1 MSSSTVTGGARRGS
15 SARGR
20 GGAGGRGRGGAG
32 GRSQIARRA
41 RARRARRRL
50 ATAVALGV
58 IALLVVVMMPLAKR
72 AVVTEFGL
80 PLQYASTIRQQG
92 AEKHVPPALIAAVI
106 YAETKFDPRTSPTG
120 AEGLMQVEPQTAL
133 DLARRSGAT
142 AFSVADLQHPATNIA
157 YGTYYLRELL
167 NDFHGSKVLA
177 LAAYNGGETNVTRWE
192 AAARAHGHTLRIAE
206 IPFPETR
213 AYVAKVLSA
222 ERRYAQTYRR
232 QLGD

>member
-1 MSSSTVTGGARRGS
+1 MSSSTATSSRRT
-15 SARGR
+15 ARGR
-20 GGAGGRGRGGAG
+20 RSAG
-32 GRSQIARRA
+32 GRSSGGRPGAATRRA
-41 RARRARRRL
+41 RARRMRRRL
-50 ATAVALGV
+50 GLLAGLCLLGV
-58 IALLVVVMMPLAKR
+58 IVALMLPLAKR
-72 AVVTEFGL
+72 AVITEFGL
-80 PLQYASTIRQQG
+80 PLQYAGTIRRQA

-106 YAETKFDPRTSPTG
+106 YAETKFVPRTSPTG

-142 AFSVADLQHPATNIA
+142 AFSVSDLQHPATNIA

-167 NDFHGSKVLA
+167 DQYHGSTVLA
-177 LAAYNGGETNVTRWE
+177 LAAYNGGETNVDRWE
-192 AAARAHGHTLRIAE
+192 AQARAHGHDLTIAE

-222 ERRYAQTYRR
+222 ERRYARTYRR

>member
-1 MSSSTVTGGARRGS
+1 MSSPTATRGAGRAR

-20 GGAGGRGRGGAG
+20 GGSVTRPRP
-32 GRSQIARRA
+32 SVVRRA

-50 ATAVALGV
+50 GLLAALGV
-58 IALLVVVMMPLAKR
+58 LGVVVVLMMPLAKR
-72 AVVTEFGL
+72 AVITEFGL
-80 PLQYASTIRQQG
+80 PLQYAGTIRQQG

-106 YAETKFDPRTSPTG
+106 YAETKFEPRTSSTG

-142 AFSVADLQHPATNIA
+142 AFSVSDLEHPATNIA

-167 NDFHGSKVLA
+167 TAYHGSKVLA
-177 LAAYNGGETNVTRWE
+177 LAAYNGGETNVNRWE
-192 AAARAHGHTLRIAE
+192 ARARARGHDLTVAE

-213 AYVAKVLSA
+213 AYVARVLSA
-222 ERRYAQTYRR
+222 ERRYARTYRR

>member
-1 MSSSTVTGGARRGS
+1 LAV
-15 SARGR
+15 
-20 GGAGGRGRGGAG
+20 
-32 GRSQIARRA
+32 RRA
-41 RARRARRRL
+41 RARHARRRL
-50 ATAVALGV
+50 GLLAALGV
-58 IALLVVVMMPLAKR
+58 LGVVVVLMMPLAKR
-72 AVVTEFGL
+72 AVITEFGL
-80 PLQYASTIRQQG
+80 PLQYAATIRQQA

-120 AEGLMQVEPQTAL
+120 AEGLMQVEPETAL

-142 AFSVADLQHPATNIA
+142 AFSVSDLQHPATNIA

-177 LAAYNGGETNVTRWE
+177 LAAYNGGETNVNRWE
-192 AAARAHGHTLRIAE
+192 AEAKSHGHDLTVAE
-206 IPFPETR
+206 IPFAETR

-222 ERRYAQTYRR
+222 ERRYARTYRR

>member
-1 MSSSTVTGGARRGS
+1 MSSSTATTSSRRASSPRGGGTAAASGS
-15 SARGR
+15 AGSARG
-20 GGAGGRGRGGAG
+20 A
-32 GRSQIARRA
+32 ARRAA

-50 ATAVALGV
+50 GFLVALGAIV
-58 IALLVVVMMPLAKR
+58 VLVLVMMPLAKR

-80 PLQYASTIRQQG
+80 PLRYASTIRQQA
-92 AEKHVPPALIAAVI
+92 AEKHVSPALIAAVI
-106 YAETKFDPRTSPTG
+106 YAETKFDPRTSSTG

-142 AFSVADLQHPATNIA
+142 SFSVADLQHPATNIA

-177 LAAYNGGETNVTRWE
+177 LAAYNGGETNVNRWE
-192 AAARAHGHTLRIAE
+192 AAARTHGHELTVAE

-213 AYVAKVLSA
+213 AYVAKVLGA

>member
-1 MSSSTVTGGARRGS
+1 V
-15 SARGR
+15 
-20 GGAGGRGRGGAG
+20 
-32 GRSQIARRA
+32 
-41 RARRARRRL
+41 
-50 ATAVALGV
+50 AVALGV
-58 IALLVVVMMPLAKR
+58 ITLLVIVMMPLAKR

-80 PLQYASTIRQQG
+80 PLRYASTIRQQA

-157 YGTYYLRELL
+157 YGTYYLRQLL
-167 NDFHGSKVLA
+167 TEYHGSKVLA
-177 LAAYNGGETNVTRWE
+177 LAAYNGGETNVDRWE
-192 AAARAHGHTLRIAE
+192 ASARTHGHTLTIRE

-222 ERRYAQTYRR
+222 EKRYARTYRR

>member
-1 MSSSTVTGGARRGS
+1 MSSSTAARGTRRPS
-15 SARGR
+15 SAP
-20 GGAGGRGRGGAG
+20 GRGRSGARA
-32 GRSQIARRA
+32 RSAAARRA
-41 RARRARRRL
+41 RIRRARRRL
-50 ATAVALGV
+50 GLLAGLGLVAV
-58 IALLVVVMMPLAKR
+58 LVVLVLPLAKR

-80 PLQYASTIRQQG
+80 PLQYAATIRQQG

-133 DLARRSGAT
+133 DLAKRSGAT
-142 AFSVADLQHPATNIA
+142 AFSVSDLQHPATNIA

-167 NDFHGSKVLA
+167 DDFHGSKLLA
-177 LAAYNGGETNVTRWE
+177 LAAYNGGETNVDRWE
-192 AAARAHGHTLRIAE
+192 AQARAHGHDLTIAE

-222 ERRYAQTYRR
+222 ERRYARTYRR

>member
-20 GGAGGRGRGGAG
+20 GGADGRGRGAAT
-32 GRSQIARRA
+32 GRSRTARA

-50 ATAVALGV
+50 GFALALGATA
-58 IALLVVVMMPLAKR
+58 LVVVILMPLAKR

-142 AFSVADLQHPATNIA
+142 SFTVADLQHPATNIA

-167 NDFHGSKVLA
+167 TEYNGSKVLA
-177 LAAYNGGETNVTRWE
+177 LAAYNGGETNVDRWE
-192 AAARAHGHTLRIAE
+192 ATARAHGHTLRIAE

-222 ERRYAQTYRR
+222 ERRYARTYRR